1 MSVFDMWSVCDRCS
15 FEYKRRFLRKETTG
29 FVVCRSCYDGKYDL
43 RNHPQNRSAR
53 PRLESRM
60 VPDGR
65 APIDLSYYLAQE
77 DLGAILQENGGQI
90 NGSDAVWTPSQST
103 YI

>member
-1 MSVFDMWSVCDRCS
+1 MSVLDMWSVCDRCS

-29 FVVCRSCYDGKYDL
+29 YVVCHSCFDGKFDR
-43 RNHPQNRSAR
+43 RNHPQNKPARS
-53 PRLESRM
+53 RLESRM

-77 DLGAILQENGGQI
+77 DLGALLQEDGGQI
-90 NGSDAVWTPSQST
+90 LGSESVWTPSQST
-103 YI
+103 YM

>member
-1 MSVFDMWSVCDRCS
+1 
-15 FEYKRRFLRKETTG
+15 
-29 FVVCRSCYDGKYDL
+29 
-43 RNHPQNRSAR
+43 
-53 PRLESRM
+53 M